1 MIPLVLAGLVITA
14 LAFAPSLWIKHVLQ
28 RHGREREDL
37 PGTGAELAR
46 HLLKRFELDG
56 PDNGVT
62 VEKTDPG
69 RDHYDPQ
76 ARVIRLSPSHYDGR
90 SIAAV
95 AVAAHEVGHAI
106 QFGRDETVS
115 RLRKRWIPLAMQ
127 LKRAG
132 ILLLTLLPV
141 LGLLTRSPAAI
152 GAIVGLSLLLQLA
165 GVLAYMIVLPEEW
178 DASFAKALPVL
189 AEGEYVSDEDLPAV
203 HQVLRAA
210 ALTYVATALAEVVN
224 IARWALIL
232 RR

>member
-1 MIPLVLAGLVITA
+1 MGALIVAGLLITA
-14 LAFAPSLWIKHVLQ
+14 LAFAPSVWIKHVLR
-28 RHGREREDL
+28 RHGSERSDL

-46 HLLKRFELDG
+46 HLLKRFELD
-56 PDNGVT
+56 DVI
-62 VEKTDPG
+62 VEKTQPG

-76 ARVIRLSPSHYDGR
+76 ARAIRLSPAHYDGR

-95 AVAAHEVGHAI
+95 AVSAHEIGHAI
-106 QFGRDETVS
+106 QFGRNETIS

-132 ILLLTLLPV
+132 ILLLTLLPL
-141 LGLLTRSPAAI
+141 LGLLTRSPAALGVVI
-152 GAIVGLSLLLQLA
+152 ALSLALQIA
-165 GVLAYMIVLPEEW
+165 GVMAYAIVLPEEW
-178 DASFAKALPVL
+178 DASFGKALPVL
-189 AEGEYVSDEDLPAV
+189 AEGNYVSDEDLPGV

-210 ALTYVATALAEVVN
+210 ALTYTATALAEVVN

>member
-14 LAFAPSLWIKHVLQ
+14 LAFAPSLWIKHVLR